1 MSVMAGKVIII
12 CLLWACVS
20 VCECEPAMFGEVSSP
35 HYPQPYPANLEEQW
49 VLEVPQGYQ
58 IQLTFNHVDIEPS
71 PNCYYDSVSVVSDE
85 KVLGKFCG
93 QNSTYSFHP
102 GEKPILAPGNRL
114 QLFFLTDNSNH
125 ESHLGF
131 TAFYQAVDIDE
142 CSSICV
148 ENDPPCSHICLN
160 TLGSYLCACHH
171 GYTLRSDHR
180 TCALDCGGG
189 VHSELEGT
197 ISSPGYPDMSPHD
210 LDCVYS
216 ISVEPGFIIT
226 LNFSQTFH
234 IEQVYN
240 QGPACL
246 FHWLQVSV
254 LGKDSQKYCGGN
266 SPGVLDTG
274 THSVQLEYHTDR
286 YGQSQGWS
294 LHYTTQRV
302 ECPHPGSIS
311 NGRVTPH
318 FTNYLYRDYIH
329 VRCNPGYKLMMGE
342 KEIPSFKSVCQ
353 SNGQWHLTLPECKII
368 DCGDPKPLL
377 NGVVEFISG
386 ENNEYLSVIEYHC
399 NEPYYRFKDTPK
411 VRYRCA
417 VDRKWT
423 GDHNNDVIPPCYLVC
438 GMNTEVSFGGRVFG
452 GKPARPGQIPW
463 QLFHRSTPRG
473 GASLINDYWAL
484 TAAHVV
490 DGYEETTMNWLGGI
504 IDGQDKNPVTME
516 TEKII
521 IHPNYRRVGQHG
533 FPTNFDNDIALI
545 KMSARVPLGPN
556 IRPVCL
562 PNKTIEPV
570 MEGTMGTISG
580 FGRFERGFSK
590 ILRYGH
596 VQEYPLDE
604 CTSLNLPVT
613 ENMFCAG
620 DDVKSV
626 DSCPGDA
633 GSPLFFPMLGYGTKE
648 QPYELRGIVS
658 WGPPGCGNEYS
669 KSFYTKLQNYLDWIR
684 EIMANN

>member
-1 MSVMAGKVIII
+1 MDGIHLII

-20 VCECEPAMFGEVSSP
+20 VCKCELAMFGEVSSP
-35 HYPQPYPANLEEQW
+35 QYPQPYPANLQEQW
-49 VLEVPQGYQ
+49 DLEVPQGYQ
-58 IQLTFNHVDIEPS
+58 IQLTFNHLDIEPS
-71 PNCYYDSVSVVSDE
+71 PNCYYDSVSVVSGE

-93 QNSTYSFHP
+93 QNSTDRFHP
-102 GEKPILAPGNRL
+102 GEKPILAPGNRI
-114 QLFFLTDNSNH
+114 QLVFLTDDSNH

-131 TAFYQAVDIDE
+131 AAFYQAVDIDE
-142 CSSICV
+142 CSSSSV
-148 ENDPPCSHICLN
+148 VKGPPCSQICLN

-246 FHWLQVSV
+246 FHWLQVSA
-254 LGKDSQKYCGGN
+254 LGKTKKYCGGN
-266 SPGVLDTG
+266 SPGVLKTG

-302 ECPHPGSIS
+302 KCPYPDSIS
-311 NGRVTPH
+311 NGKVTPD
-318 FTNYLYRDYIH
+318 FEEYLYRDYIY
-329 VRCNPGYKLMMGE
+329 VRCDPGYKLMMGE
-342 KEIPSFKSVCQ
+342 KEIASFKTVCQ

-377 NGVVEFISG
+377 NGDIQFISG

-417 VDRKWT
+417 EDRKWT
-423 GDHNNDVIPPCYLVC
+423 EDNNNDVIPPCYPVC
-438 GMNTEVSFGGRVFG
+438 GMNTEVSFSGRVFG
-452 GKPARPGQIPW
+452 GKPARLGQIPW
-463 QLFHRSTPRG
+463 QLLHIHPRG
-473 GASLINDYWAL
+473 GASLISDYWAL

-490 DGYEETTMNWLGGI
+490 DGLENTNMTWLGGI
-504 IDGQDKNPVTME
+504 TEVDKTPVTME

-521 IHPNYRRVGQHG
+521 IHPNYQRVGQHG
-533 FPTNFDNDIALI
+533 FTSNFDNDIALI

-562 PNKTIEPV
+562 PNKTHEPV

-580 FGRFERGFSK
+580 FGGFKQGLKST
-590 ILRYGH
+590 ILRYGD
-596 VQEYPLDE
+596 VQEYTLDKCE
-604 CTSLNLPVT
+604 SGDLPVT

-626 DSCPGDA
+626 DSCKGDS
-633 GSPLFFPMLGYGTKE
+633 GGPLFFPMLGYGSKE
-648 QPYELRGIVS
+648 QPYEVRGIVS
-658 WGPPGCGNEYS
+658 WGPERCGNTGS
-669 KSFYTKLQNYLDWIR
+669 KGFYTKVQNYLHWIK
-684 EIMANN
+684 ETMANN